1 MTDIHIDPVPATAAT
16 LTVSDVAAP
25 VDIAVAR
32 AQLARASALLRE
44 LKSVVVAFS
53 GGVDSTLV
61 LKIAVDALGAQALA
75 VIAVSASLP
84 AGELEAAEAVAAQL
98 GARLVKL
105 ETDEIDQA
113 DYQANTEARCYF
125 CKREVY
131 GVLTRYAREHSR
143 QVVVDG
149 LNLDDLSDRRPGRQA
164 AVEAGVRSP
173 LAEVGLAKAE
183 VRALSK
189 GFGLSTWDKP
199 SMACLSSRIP
209 YGRPVTRPALSQIDR
224 AEQAVRAAGIRQ
236 VRVRHHDR
244 LARIEIEPAEF
255 ATLLAQRERI
265 VGALRALGY
274 DDVTLDLVGYRSGS
288 LNEARR

>member
-1 MTDIHIDPVPATAAT
+1 MTYIEIDLASAAPATLAVAD
-16 LTVSDVAAP
+16 LAAP
-25 VDIAVAR
+25 VDLAA
-32 AQLARASALLRE
+32 AHAKLARAGALLRE
-44 LKSVVVAFS
+44 LQSVVVAFS
-53 GGVDSTLV
+53 GGVDSALV
-61 LKIAVDALGAQALA
+61 LKLALDALGAQAVA

-84 AGELEAAEAVAAQL
+84 AGELAAAEAVAGEL
-98 GARLVKL
+98 GTRLIKL
-105 ETDEIDQA
+105 ETNEIDKA

-125 CKREVY
+125 CKRDVY
-131 GVLTRYAREHSR
+131 GALLAFA
-143 QVVVDG
+143 QQQGLQAVVDG
-149 LNLDDLSDRRPGRQA
+149 LNLDDLSDRRPGRKA

-189 GFGLSTWDKP
+189 GLGLATWDKP

-224 AEQAVRAAGIRQ
+224 AEQVVRAAGIRQ
-236 VRVRHHDR
+236 VRVRHHDK
-244 LARIEIEPAEF
+244 LARIEVDPADF
-255 ATLLAQRERI
+255 IALLAARETI
-265 VGALRALGY
+265 VPALRALGY